1 MDFSGFYDWLV
12 NEKSMS
18 TRSAKDV
25 LSRCRRIC
33 KYIDPN
39 DIDSKTIDLL
49 NSNAAFNNQ
58 TMFIKS
64 QLRRAVVLWNEFKA
78 Q

>member
-33 KYIDPN
+33 KYIDSN

-64 QLRRAVVLWNEFKA
+64 QLRRAVVLWNEFKV